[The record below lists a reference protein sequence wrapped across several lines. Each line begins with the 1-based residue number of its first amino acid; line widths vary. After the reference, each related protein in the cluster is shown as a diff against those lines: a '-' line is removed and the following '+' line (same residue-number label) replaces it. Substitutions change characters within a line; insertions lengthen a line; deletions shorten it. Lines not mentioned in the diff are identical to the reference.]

1 MLLSDVYSGPC
12 VLNTKVVNVG
22 VVGGGPVFWKS
33 PGKKAVLYNIMT
45 QGFTVYGVFLILA
58 QMHGANPFRHIVY
71 TMSLILGCCIGFAV
85 FLLV

>member
-1 MLLSDVYSGPC
+1 MLLSDVHSGPC
-12 VLNTKVVNVG
+12 VLNTEGVNVG
-22 VVGGGPVFWKS
+22 VVGGGPVLWKS
-33 PGKKAVLYNIMT
+33 PEDTAVLYNIMT

-58 QMHGANPFRHIVY
+58 QMHCVNPFRYIVY